1 MQITEAQKYLPPE
14 LLLDEYHPANTPF
27 FKNLRQLEQA
37 LVAASHDAGARG
49 TAIAKMHLRGMKN
62 VDIAKE
68 FDTTGDSISHTLH
81 SKKVAKITSLL
92 FYLQQLRE
100 GPNLEQRKR
109 TLWEITQDNQHDE
122 PKTSISAIQE
132 MNRMD
137 GIGKDTK
144 DTKIEVTIN
153 NQLLPKGALD
163 Q

>member
-1 MQITEAQKYLPPE
+1 
-14 LLLDEYHPANTPF
+14 
-27 FKNLRQLEQA
+27 
-37 LVAASHDAGARG
+37 
-49 TAIAKMHLRGMKN
+49 
-62 VDIAKE
+62 
-68 FDTTGDSISHTLH
+68 
-81 SKKVAKITSLL
+81 L